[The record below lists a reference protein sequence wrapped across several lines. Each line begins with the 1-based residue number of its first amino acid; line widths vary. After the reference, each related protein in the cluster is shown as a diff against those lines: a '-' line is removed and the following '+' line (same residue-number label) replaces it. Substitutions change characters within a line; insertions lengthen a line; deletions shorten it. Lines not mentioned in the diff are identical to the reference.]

1 LCDPSIFFFHS
12 DRKSKSAGYLLPKS
26 ALPLLNSQ
34 FPACTIPKADE
45 KLNYMK
51 RMYLAILGILAV
63 IGIVFALRYRSEI
76 PFLSKWLPTHSTDT
90 ILDSATGKDVE
101 WRPVDE
107 TSQGFKLEMPG
118 APRQVVAL
126 ADNESGS
133 TEPISMLQVKPEP
146 NRTFAVAWADK
157 PPVARMNDLVP
168 EKTLDDARD
177 GALARTATTKISE
190 IRSNPQGFPGRD
202 IEARN
207 VTGGILDA
215 RLIYAGSRL
224 YMLIATSPSAAGRH
238 EEDVTRFFNSFTI
251 ASNKQIPE
259 TLPPAITQ

>member
-1 LCDPSIFFFHS
+1 
-12 DRKSKSAGYLLPKS
+12 
-26 ALPLLNSQ
+26 
-34 FPACTIPKADE
+34 
-45 KLNYMK
+45 
-51 RMYLAILGILAV
+51 MYIAVVAILVV
-63 IGIVFALRYRSEI
+63 IGVIYALRYRSDI
-76 PFLSKWLPTHSTDT
+76 GFLREWLPTKTSDAN
-90 ILDSATGKDVE
+90 LDIGSAKDVE

-107 TSQGFKLEMPG
+107 TAQGFKLEMPG
-118 APRQVVAL
+118 DPRQIVVQ
-126 ADNESGS
+126 ADNEAGS

-168 EKTLDDARD
+168 EKTLDEARD

-190 IRSNPQGFPGRD
+190 VRSNPQGFPGRD

-207 VTGGILDA
+207 VAGGILDA

-238 EEDVTRFFNSFTI
+238 EDDVTRFFNSFTI
-251 ASNKQIPE
+251 ASNTQIPE
-259 TLPPAITQ
+259 TLPPATSQ